1 MMISSKNKLLGYGFA
16 VMVIFSFLSSGV
28 AVQALQRAVPDF
40 ELSIFRYVGATLTAG
55 ILIALQRKPLHVP
68 KDCYFPI
75 VIMAVTS
82 LLFNFFYF
90 FAVSILPLSHASGL
104 TETFRMLAY
113 LILISIIS
121 RTYPEK
127 LTIIAILGCTLGTFL
142 VVQPWSG
149 FSSGFIPGF
158 KDVNTTLSCFSLKNK
173 SYETNWTGCGRLQT
187 HNTDEI
193 IVGYISLI
201 LSSIFDAFY
210 LLAAGVHLK
219 HVDSLIQVFFS
230 SLLCVPISLIIS
242 LYMEQP
248 AVIYNPLDIIL
259 VVIHVVCMTVAIIG
273 EIMGCKLLDIV
284 QYTIIQNL
292 CTILNL
298 VPQYTF
304 MSAYLYGRRNVME
317 VVGCIVITVSLMLSG
332 LPSIGRQHEDL

>member
-1 MMISSKNKLLGYGFA
+1 
-16 VMVIFSFLSSGV
+16 MVIFCFVSSGV

-40 ELSIFRYVGATLTAG
+40 ELSIFRYAGATLTAG
-55 ILIALQRKPLHVP
+55 ILITFQRKPLHVP
-68 KDCYFPI
+68 KDCYFHI
-75 VIMAVTS
+75 VIMAITS
-82 LLFNFFYF
+82 LLFNFFYY
-90 FAVSILPLSHASGL
+90 FAASILPLVHASGL
-104 TETFRMLAY
+104 NESFRMVAFS
-113 LILISIIS
+113 ILISIVS

-173 SYETNWTGCGRLQT
+173 SYETNLTGCGRLQT

-193 IVGYISLI
+193 IVGYIYLI
-201 LSSIFDAFY
+201 LGSIIDAFY
-210 LLAAGVHLK
+210 LLAVGVHLK
-219 HVDSLIQVFFS
+219 HVDSFIQVFFS

-248 AVIYNPLDIIL
+248 TVLHNSLDILFVI
-259 VVIHVVCMTVAIIG
+259 IHVACISVTVIL
-273 EIMGCKLLDIV
+273 EVMGCKLLDPV
-284 QYTIIQNL
+284 QFTIIRNL
-292 CTILNL
+292 CTVLNL

-317 VVGCIVITVSLMLSG
+317 VVGCIVLTMSLMLSA
-332 LPSIGRQHEDL
+332 LPSIGKQHEDL